1 MMKRDDILRLDDAQ
15 LSACCKLEFYKD
27 SGPGGQKRNKTSSAA
42 RVTLPGW
49 EISATDCTE
58 RSQVRNRA
66 NALKKLRINLALT
79 VRETPAVPPERLEC
93 SLTHADYPLYLA
105 HLLDVFSENVWDFK
119 AAAAV
124 LGISPTAFVKKLYK
138 DPVVWQMVLKELTAR
153 NLPLPKP
160 PK

>member
-42 RVTLPGW
+42 RVTLPEFG
-49 EISATDCTE
+49 ISATDCTE

-66 NALKKLRINLALT
+66 NALKKLRVTLALT

-93 SLTHADYPLYLA
+93 SLIHADYPLYLA
-105 HLLDVFSENVWDFK
+105 HLLDVYSENNWDFK

-124 LGISPTAFVKKLYK
+124 LGISATAFVKKLYK

>member
-1 MMKRDDILRLDDAQ
+1 
-15 LSACCKLEFYKD
+15 
-27 SGPGGQKRNKTSSAA
+27 
-42 RVTLPGW
+42 
-49 EISATDCTE
+49 
-58 RSQVRNRA
+58 
-66 NALKKLRINLALT
+66 
-79 VRETPAVPPERLEC
+79 PPERFEC
-93 SLTHADYPLYLA
+93 SISHADYPLYLA
-105 HLLDVFSENVWDFK
+105 HLLDVYNENHWDFR

>member
-27 SGPGGQKRNKTSSAA
+27 SGPGGQKRNKASSAA
-42 RVTLPGW
+42 RVTLSEFG
-49 EISATDCTE
+49 ISATDCTE

-66 NALKKLRINLALT
+66 NALHKLRITLALT

-93 SLTHADYPLYLA
+93 SLSHADYPLYLA
-105 HLLDVFSENVWDFK
+105 HLLDVYSGSAWDFRI
-119 AAAAV
+119 AAAA

-138 DPVVWQMVLKELTAR
+138 DPVVWQMVIKELTSR
-153 NLPLPKP
+153 DLPLLRP

>member
-42 RVTLPGW
+42 RVILPGW
-49 EISATDCTE
+49 DITATDCTE
-58 RSQVRNRA
+58 RSQARNRA
-66 NALKKLRINLALT
+66 NALQKLRINLALN

-93 SLTHADYPLYLA
+93 AVTHPYYPLFLA
-105 HLLDVFSENVWDFK
+105 HLLDVYSENNWDHR

-124 LGISPTAFVKKLYK
+124 LSISPTAFVKKLYK
-138 DPVVWQMVLKELTAR
+138 DPVVWQKILQELTSR
-153 NLPLPKP
+153 DLPPLRAPK
-160 PK
+160 